1 MNPTRSILIALV
13 LVAVAS
19 TASAE
24 RLLVGDFSSA
34 QPGGALPSGW
44 RLAKLPAVRST
55 AFSVTRL
62 DGTTAVQMDAQ
73 NAGASL
79 YRPYSV
85 DPGQTPVLEWRW
97 RIENLIPGADLKT
110 KRGDDAPARLY
121 VMFDYPLDKL
131 PFVERNKIRLAR
143 TVAGD
148 LVPAAAL
155 CYVWD
160 GSLPAGS
167 SLWNAYSKRVRVIV
181 AESGSARIGQWVSG
195 RRDVAADFRAAFG
208 EAPPRISGIAI
219 AADTDQTGENVR
231 SWIADIAFRK
241 H

>member
-1 MNPTRSILIALV
+1 MKPIRWILITLV

-19 TASAE
+19 TVSAQ

-34 QPGGALPSGW
+34 RPGGALPSGW
-44 RLAKLPAVRST
+44 RLAKLPAVRPT

-73 NAGASL
+73 NAAASL

-110 KRGDDAPARLY
+110 KRGDDVPVRLY

-131 PFVERNKIRLAR
+131 AFVDRNAIRLAR
-143 TVAGD
+143 TFAGD

-160 GSLPAGS
+160 GSLPEGS
-167 SLWNAYSKRVRVIV
+167 TLWSAYSQRVRIV
-181 AESGSARIGQWVSG
+181 VTESGSGRIGRWVSE

-231 SWIADIAFRK
+231 SWIADIAFGK

>member
-1 MNPTRSILIALV
+1 MNPTGSILIALV
-13 LVAVAS
+13 LVAVAFPV
-19 TASAE
+19 SAE

-44 RLAKLPAVRST
+44 RLVTLPAVRPT

-62 DGTTAVQMDAQ
+62 HGTTAVQMDAQ
-73 NAGASL
+73 NAAASL

-97 RIENLIPGADLKT
+97 RIQNLIPGADLRT

-121 VMFDYPLDKL
+121 IMFDYPLDKL
-131 PFVERNKIRLAR
+131 PIIERTKIRLAR

-167 SLWNAYSKRVRVIV
+167 TVWNAYSKRVRVIV
-181 AESGSARIGQWVSG
+181 SESGSTRIGRWVSEE
-195 RRDVAADFRAAFG
+195 RDVAADFRAAFG
-208 EAPPRISGIAI
+208 EEPPRISGIAI

-231 SWIADIAFRK
+231 AWFADIAFTKR
-241 H
+241 